1 MINKILKNK
10 KRISYFY
17 LLIAIFSIIV
27 IIACG
32 GTDITGDG
40 RDDSDFTQI
49 PQAPDPEKTGP
60 LNSDLNS
67 WDLEYTVKLP
77 DIEIPTPTF
86 PNDSYYEIYAPFVT
100 TTTNYLKVSYLDTAS
115 LNSFWK
121 RHVNRAASND
131 NLRWIIRDGDNR
143 QTDPRNG
150 NYYYFDKNADIVHVG
165 NYANKVKVKE
175 FVGGVIV
182 KYNRDWKGNISGVW
196 TIGGLYRTLLNKDRN
211 NSKGQQGYAKYNN
224 YNLNEFMRAID
235 NREEGDLSVILM
247 NAGYSSR
254 DKRYTFDFNWS
265 FGVDEYYCTIDNNYR
280 KNPSYFL
287 GKNPTNYLGTDEKG
301 YKNEKLNIRI
311 NYTSTTVSGDSGKF
325 NYRFILAETLNWWL
339 Q

>member
-1 MINKILKNK
+1 MKNRFLKQIAIL
-10 KRISYFY
+10 
-17 LLIAIFSIIV
+17 LLIAIFSIVVIV
-27 IIACG
+27 ACG
-32 GTDITGDG
+32 GAEDISGSGSIVNTNRTGLLTSNLPFWGLDYKPE
-40 RDDSDFTQI
+40 SLSF
-49 PQAPDPEKTGP
+49 PD
-60 LNSDLNS
+60 
-67 WDLEYTVKLP
+67 
-77 DIEIPTPTF
+77 
-86 PNDSYYEIYAPFVT
+86 DSYYEIYAPFVT

-150 NYYYFDKNADIVHVG
+150 NYYYFDKNADIVHAG